1 MMPTLKER
9 FDEDIKT
16 AMKAGEKICVST
28 LRMVKAAVKNA
39 EIACGHPLSDGEVI
53 DLLMTLCKQRRES
66 IVQFEKGGR
75 PDLVEQETREL
86 SVLLS
91 FLPEPLSPEEI
102 EEKVREAIREVGASG
117 PKDMG
122 AVMKAVK
129 PKVAGRAEGKLVSE
143 IVKKVL
149 G

>member
-1 MMPTLKER
+1 MPTLKER
-9 FDEDIKT
+9 FDEDLKA
-16 AMKAGEKICVST
+16 AMRAGEKIRVST

-39 EIACGHPLSDGEVI
+39 EIACGHPLGDGEVV

-66 IVQFEKGGR
+66 IAQFEKGGR
-75 PDLVEQETREL
+75 QDLAEQETQEL

-102 EEKVREAIREVGASG
+102 EEKVRETIREVGASG

-122 AVMKAVK
+122 AVMKAIK
-129 PKVAGRAEGKLVSE
+129 PKVAGRAEGKLVSD

>member
-1 MMPTLKER
+1 MPTLKER
-9 FDEDIKT
+9 FDEDLKT
-16 AMKAGEKICVST
+16 AMKAGEKVRLST
-28 LRMVKAAVKNA
+28 LRMAKAAVKNA
-39 EIACGHPLSDGEVI
+39 EIACGHVLSDGEVI

-66 IVQFEKGGR
+66 ITQFEKGGR
-75 PDLVEQETREL
+75 QDLAELETQEL

-91 FLPEPLSPEEI
+91 FLPEPLSTEEI
-102 EEKVREAIREVGASG
+102 EEKVRETIREVGASG
-117 PKDMG
+117 PRDMG

-129 PKVAGRAEGKLVSE
+129 PKVAGRAEGKLVSD